1 MLEKQDNNKSK
12 PKPKHTFTKTKKN
25 RTQAY
30 KEIIQPKKER
40 NKEETQ
46 DHLETR
52 IKMAINTYLSTI
64 TLNASALNA
73 PVKRH
78 RVADQIKKNKS
89 PQYVAYRRPTLGQ
102 RTHRN

>member
-46 DHLETR
+46 DHLET
-52 IKMAINTYLSTI
+52 K
-64 TLNASALNA
+64 
-73 PVKRH
+73 
-78 RVADQIKKNKS
+78 D
-89 PQYVAYRRPTLGQ
+89 
-102 RTHRN
+102 